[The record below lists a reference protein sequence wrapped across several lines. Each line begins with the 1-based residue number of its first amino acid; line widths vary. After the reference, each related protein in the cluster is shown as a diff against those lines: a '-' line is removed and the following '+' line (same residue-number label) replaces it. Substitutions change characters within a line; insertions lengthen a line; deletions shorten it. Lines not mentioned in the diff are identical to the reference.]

1 MISNTQDQMT
11 QNKAIEILK
20 SGANVFLTG
29 QPGCGKTYT
38 VNKFVEEMKKR
49 SIYPAITASTG
60 IAATHIGGV
69 TIHSWAGLGDLLY
82 DVELGKKITD
92 SQIREIANRR
102 WILWKIRKIKVLIID
117 EVSMLSGTLLDLVDR
132 ICKEAKGR
140 DEPFGGIQIILVGDM
155 FQLPPVTKNGREV
168 DFVYKSQVWKDANLK
183 VCNITERHR
192 QEDDEYFEVLTA
204 MRMGQLETKH
214 LDLLKQ
220 RTKIHRDEA
229 VTKLFTHNGDV
240 DHLNFIE
247 LGKIEGP
254 SKEYKMTEGGNPN
267 LVKILKKSCLSPEF
281 LELKPGA
288 LVMFT
293 RNNPD
298 EGFVNGTLGKVTSFN
313 EFGDPIITLKEG
325 GQIAPTYMEWSIKV
339 DGEVEAWI
347 TQMPLRLA
355 WAITVHKSQGMSL
368 DSAIIDLSSS
378 FEYGQGYVALSRV
391 KSLSGLFLDGLNDR
405 ALQMHP
411 EIVEKD
417 KEFME
422 KSKSNE

>member
-1 MISNTQDQMT
+1 MT

-38 VNKFVEEMKKR
+38 INKFVEER
-49 SIYPAITASTG
+49 ERRYGVAITASTG

-82 DVELGKKITD
+82 DIEQGKEISD
-92 SQIREIANRR
+92 SKIREIANRR
-102 WILWKIRKIKVLIID
+102 WILWKIRKTSVLVID
-117 EVSMLSGTLLDLVDR
+117 EVSMLPGVLLDIVDR
-132 ICKEAKGR
+132 ICREAKGKE
-140 DEPFGGIQIILVGDM
+140 DEPFGGLQVILVGDM
-155 FQLPPVTKNGREV
+155 FQLPPVTKKGREV
-168 DFVYKSQVWKDANLK
+168 DFVYKSKAWKELNLK
-183 VCNITERHR
+183 ICNITERHR
-192 QEDDEYFEVLTA
+192 QEDDNYFEVLTA
-204 MRMGQLETKH
+204 MRNGQLEQKH
-214 LDLLKQ
+214 LDILKQ
-220 RTKIHRDEA
+220 RTKIEKDEA
-229 VTKLFTHNGDV
+229 ITKLFTHNGDV
-240 DHLNFIE
+240 DYLNYTE
-247 LGKIEGP
+247 LEKLEGKP
-254 SKEYKMTEGGNPN
+254 KEYKMTEGGNPN

-281 LELKPGA
+281 LELKEGA

-298 EGFVNGTLGKVTSFN
+298 EGFVNGTLGKVSGFN
-313 EFGDPIITLKEG
+313 QHGEPIISIKIDGEYTS
-325 GQIAPTYMEWSIKV
+325 QITPTRMEWVIKV
-339 DGEVEAWI
+339 DGQVEAWI
-347 TQMPLRLA
+347 EQMPLRLA

-391 KSLSGLFLDGLNDR
+391 KSLAGLFLEGLNDK
-405 ALQMHP
+405 ALLMHP

-417 KEFME
+417 KEFML